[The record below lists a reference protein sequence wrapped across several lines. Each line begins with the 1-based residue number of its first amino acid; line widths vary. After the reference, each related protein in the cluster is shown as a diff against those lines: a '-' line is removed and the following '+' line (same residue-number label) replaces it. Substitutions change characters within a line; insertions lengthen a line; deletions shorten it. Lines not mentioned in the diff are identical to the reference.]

1 MSGKSYRHEIK
12 QLLSPAQT
20 CLLEQRIRAVLP
32 PDSNGSSGRYHI
44 RSIYFDTISDKAY
57 TEKEAGISE
66 REKIRIRFYN
76 CQTGL
81 IKLEKKEKRR
91 DLIFKDSLVISKE
104 TAEAMMTNDYESLPS
119 YGSPLA
125 DSIYTLACAEG
136 LHPVVVVDYMR
147 NAYTYPAGNV
157 RITFDSLLQAGNPK
171 LPIWEAGG
179 GFHVLPNHTIL
190 EIKYNDY
197 LAEHIRQLLC
207 SVPGERIALSKY
219 TLCRRNLLWKQGDY
233 LKGKI

>member
-1 MSGKSYRHEIK
+1 MPGKSYRHEIK
-12 QLLSPAQT
+12 QLLSPVQT

-32 PDSNGSSGRYHI
+32 PDTNGSSGRYHI
-44 RSIYFDTISDKAY
+44 RSIYFDTLSDKAY

-76 CQTGL
+76 CQDGL
-81 IKLEKKEKRR
+81 VKLERKEKRR
-91 DLIFKDSLVISKE
+91 DLIFKDSLAISKE
-104 TAEAMMTNDYESLPS
+104 TADAMMACDFGSLPS

-125 DSIYTLACAEG
+125 DSIYVLACAKG
-136 LHPVVVVDYMR
+136 LHPVVVVDYVR

-157 RITFDSLLQAGNPK
+157 RITFDSLLQAGNPN
-171 LPIWEAGG
+171 LPIWESGG
-179 GFHVLPNHTIL
+179 GFHVLPNQTIL
-190 EIKYNDY
+190 EIKFNDY

-219 TLCRRNLLWKQGDY
+219 TLCRRNLLGKQGDF